1 MGGDTS
7 MIERYS
13 FIPVSAWES
22 VKNTFPN
29 AISYGNS
36 KIVQYASPGDS
47 AAMLELVNQSGLD
60 FVHHSESNAQMIIEA
75 IESGID
81 KVYNCDYDVA
91 VAVASHF
98 GGVDE

>member
-1 MGGDTS
+1 

-22 VKNTFPN
+22 VKSVFPN

-36 KIVQYASPGDS
+36 KVVQYASPVDS
-47 AAMLELVNQSGLD
+47 TAMLELVNKSGLE
-60 FVHHSESNAQMIIEA
+60 FIHHSLTDAQMIIDA

-81 KVYNCDYDVA
+81 KVYNCNIDVA
-91 VAVASHF
+91 RDVASHF
-98 GGVDE
+98 GGVEQ